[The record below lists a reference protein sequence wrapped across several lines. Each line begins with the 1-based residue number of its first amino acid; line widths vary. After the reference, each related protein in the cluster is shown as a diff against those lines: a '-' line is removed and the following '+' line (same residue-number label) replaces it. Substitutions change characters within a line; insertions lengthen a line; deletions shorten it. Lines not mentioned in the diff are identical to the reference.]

1 MPFKY
6 QAPEGYKPT
15 KLVIAGQNLDIK
27 NGVLESDNDIIH
39 ILKSRQVLSVML
51 KWLSQRNLQH
61 LLKSN

>member
-39 ILKSRQVLSVML
+39 ILKPLGFGAL
-51 KWLSQRNLQH
+51 C
-61 LLKSN
+61 

>member
-27 NGVLESDNDIIH
+27 NGVVESNDDIIH
-39 ILKSRQVLSVML
+39 ILKPLGFERHIEVIESKKLPTTS
-51 KWLSQRNLQH
+51 KE
-61 LLKSN
+61 